1 MCEDLIKNRS
11 TVELCKYLD
20 RYTAVEFVSSNIC
33 LRLTGSGVSGGK
45 TVGFVPPSL
54 QWGCSGLTNALS
66 ASMCYLA
73 ALFALLAPECLF
85 PPSVSSGL
93 VPGCVLLGTLSA
105 AVEQCF
111 PAQCASCVPAF
122 SPLPGCK

>member
-45 TVGFVPPSL
+45 TNCGLCPSQFAVGL
-54 QWGCSGLTNALS
+54 QWSYKRSECQHVLFGCLI
-66 ASMCYLA
+66 C
-73 ALFALLAPECLF
+73 
-85 PPSVSSGL
+85 SVSTR
-93 VPGCVLLGTLSA
+93 VPLSSISQLRA
-105 AVEQCF
+105 DARL
-111 PAQCASCVPAF
+111 CAFGDALC
-122 SPLPGCK
+122 CC